1 MPARTRRPLDVCRA
15 LGVARGPRLAC
26 ALLLVLGAT
35 GCRKQPADPAREGDG
50 TAAPAAADG
59 GSTATTPGAVP
70 GPVPGDA
77 AATTTATATDGTTD
91 GGDVAPG
98 EVLPAIFLSRK
109 RTTSFVGGFLL
120 PDSRPVDAVW
130 QPTRDDFDRL
140 LAGLPARLEADR
152 DRRGSVVATRL
163 RQQLSGEPADAAW
176 DRYGVQ
182 VVGVVSGERRL
193 VYANFYCNPGRAL
206 RDQPEELVMVLD
218 GGTCYFQVWFDVSS
232 GEYPRVVINGEA

>member
-1 MPARTRRPLDVCRA
+1 MPARTRNPLDEGRA

-26 ALLLVLGAT
+26 ALLLVLGAA
-35 GCRKQPADPAREGDG
+35 GCRKQPADPARAGDG
-50 TAAPAAADG
+50 TTAPAAADG
-59 GSTATTPGAVP
+59 GSSTTAPGAVP
-70 GPVPGDA
+70 GPTPGDA
-77 AATTTATATDGTTD
+77 AATTAATLPDATTD
-91 GGDVAPG
+91 GSDAAPG
-98 EVLPAIFLSRK
+98 EVLPAIFLSRE
-109 RTTSFVGGFLL
+109 RTASFVGGFLL

-152 DRRGSVVATRL
+152 DRRGSVVAARL
-163 RQQLSGEPADAAW
+163 RQQLSGEPPDAAW

-193 VYANFYCNPGRAL
+193 VYANFFCNPRWTL
-206 RDQPEELVMVLD
+206 RDRPEELVMVLD